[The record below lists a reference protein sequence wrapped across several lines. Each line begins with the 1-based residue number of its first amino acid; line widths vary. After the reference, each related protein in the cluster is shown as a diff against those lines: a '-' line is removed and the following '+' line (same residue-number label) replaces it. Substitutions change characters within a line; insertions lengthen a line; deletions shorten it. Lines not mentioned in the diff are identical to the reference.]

1 MRNTLHAPTAIS
13 WFMDKMTVRHLQLQT
28 APLGAVK
35 IYPAFPVLKGNTH
48 TNEDQCLREVQK
60 PGGGGGYDPV
70 IHSSYGGPWRS
81 ISGWLSEDKPGMII
95 HLAQPRSW
103 PTPPQTHPRARHITN
118 HICGI
123 CVPGH

>member
-48 TNEDQCLREVQK
+48 THKR
-60 PGGGGGYDPV
+60 GPV
-70 IHSSYGGPWRS
+70 PQGSAETWGR
-81 ISGWLSEDKPGMII
+81 GWI
-95 HLAQPRSW
+95 
-103 PTPPQTHPRARHITN
+103 
-118 HICGI
+118 
-123 CVPGH
+123 